1 MLKLSTRV
9 IALVSLGLV
18 ACATAHATKPEMP
31 VLGYT
36 QAAKM
41 YVGVDR
47 CGKSGLMDPA
57 TAAYGTSVVK
67 DFLSPFTYDM
77 ARLDAEVNEWAQSPV
92 GPTKEQCNGMAMAI
106 LEWKQGHDAKQG
118 QQVSAMAPTP
128 QPVYTTCNKIGTQTF
143 CNSY

>member
-9 IALVSLGLV
+9 IALVSLVLL
-18 ACATAHATKPEMP
+18 ACATAQAAKPEMP

-41 YVGVDR
+41 YVGVAR
-47 CGKSGLMDPA
+47 CGKTGLMDPA
-57 TAAYGTSVVK
+57 TAAYGVSAVK
-67 DFLSPFTYDM
+67 DLISPYAYDT
-77 ARLDAEVNEWAQSPV
+77 ARLDAEVNEWAQAPV
-92 GPTKEQCNGMAMAI
+92 GPTKEQCNEMAMVI
-106 LEWKQGHDAKQG
+106 QEWKQGHDAKQG

-143 CNSY
+143 CNTY